1 MSQLPSQKL
10 DKEHLVKSIR
20 RRRRRSYL
28 CSQKVMSSSSI
39 VAERASGAAGTI
51 YLKIKTEIV
60 LARVFAFLSK

>member
-39 VAERASGAAGTI
+39 VAERANGAGTI
-51 YLKIKTEIV
+51 YLKIKT
-60 LARVFAFLSK
+60 AAG

>member
-39 VAERASGAAGTI
+39 VAERANGAAGTI
-51 YLKIKTEIV
+51 YLKIKTEV
-60 LARVFAFLSK
+60 

>member
-39 VAERASGAAGTI
+39 VAERASGAGTI
-51 YLKIKTEIV
+51 YLKIKTEV
-60 LARVFAFLSK
+60 VY